1 MGGAPLPPTFKHAA
15 LEASVPAHREDV
27 NGVWAT
33 EGSEKPQEEEQDE
46 KRAESAPAAISPYE
60 PQIELLPNRFSSP
73 WPFTAVNVCCVP
85 DISQHC

>member
-1 MGGAPLPPTFKHAA
+1 MFLYPPPLRHTA
-15 LEASVPAHREDV
+15 LEASVPAHGEDV

-46 KRAESAPAAISPYE
+46 ERAESAPAAISPCE

-73 WPFTAVNVCCVP
+73 GR
-85 DISQHC
+85 SLQ